1 MEASESWRVAEI
13 KLVSANCLKLILQ
26 TTVGLGCKDI
36 QELITAYVES
46 PRIGATT
53 VQMIDCFT

>member
-26 TTVGLGCKDI
+26 TTVSLKVPISGLLLFLHI
-36 QELITAYVES
+36 SFYQLTE
-46 PRIGATT
+46 
-53 VQMIDCFT
+53 